1 MMEFNN
7 ISEMTTIPLDYPPAR
22 ILMIEDSPSD
32 VFLFR
37 MMLEEEDFDV
47 TGDNKHYKITDVS
60 RLTDAF
66 VMLRVQDFDLIILD
80 MNLPDIHGITS
91 VNVLHAEVPDTPII
105 VYSGM
110 DSMSL
115 KREALA
121 NGASRYLVKGVENI
135 KDVKKFI
142 DDALCGVTDY

>member
-1 MMEFNN
+1 MHGRDMS
-7 ISEMTTIPLDYPPAR
+7 IMSAMPLDYPPAK

-37 MMLEEEDFDV
+37 MMLEEEEFAPDE
-47 TGDNKHYKITDVS
+47 NSKHYKITDVS

-66 VMLRVQDFDLIILD
+66 KLLRSEDFDLIILD
-80 MNLPDIHGITS
+80 MNLPDIHGVAS
-91 VNVLHAEVPDTPII
+91 VGVIRAEAPDTPLI

-110 DSMSL
+110 DSTSL

-135 KDVKKFI
+135 REVKKFI
-142 DDALCGVTDY
+142 DDALCGVTDH

>member
-1 MMEFNN
+1 MNGRDMSTMS
-7 ISEMTTIPLDYPPAR
+7 IIPLEYPPAK
-22 ILMIEDSPSD
+22 ILMIEDSASD

-37 MMLEEEDFDV
+37 MMLEEEDFAPDEK
-47 TGDNKHYKITDVS
+47 NQHYKITDAS

-66 VMLRVQDFDLIILD
+66 KLLRGEEFDLIILD
-80 MNLPDIHGITS
+80 MNLPDIHGVASIS
-91 VNVLHAEVPDTPII
+91 VIRAEAPDTPII

-110 DSMSL
+110 DSPSL

-135 KDVKKFI
+135 REVKKFI
-142 DDALCGVTDY
+142 DDALCGVTDH